1 MKKTIYDGFMAYIYD
16 SCPYF
21 GKWRADIANHYLS
34 KLEHIQNREVLEL
47 GTSTGL
53 LTIPIAK
60 LGFCVD
66 TVDYSKDM
74 HRIAKKKL
82 KKFQNGIMHNVNF
95 ILSDITKFTNQKKY
109 GAIVIPDSLLTVI
122 SEDGL
127 KHVLYMS
134 YDALENNGLL
144 IFDVFKP
151 IETVI
156 NSKKHVDVARFRDQR
171 KNVYIVEATHEAD
184 TPRQIQVSTY
194 NYKKRLSANAYI
206 DVASAT
212 ILYRYKYLP
221 QILTE
226 LEEIGFSNI
235 EIREVFDGKIY
246 FITARKCVSN

>member
-1 MKKTIYDGFMAYIYD
+1 M
-16 SCPYF
+16 
-21 GKWRADIANHYLS
+21 
-34 KLEHIQNREVLEL
+34 
-47 GTSTGL
+47 
-53 LTIPIAK
+53 
-60 LGFCVD
+60 
-66 TVDYSKDM
+66 
-74 HRIAKKKL
+74 
-82 KKFQNGIMHNVNF
+82 
-95 ILSDITKFTNQKKY
+95 
-109 GAIVIPDSLLTVI
+109 IPDSLLTVI

-134 YDALENNGLL
+134 YDALENNGML

-156 NSKKHVDVARFRDQR
+156 NSKKPVDVARFRDQR